1 MDGGRKKKKKEER
14 RKRRRM
20 NVDYNLIKKMFNF
33 KLYRNNKEGRN
44 NKISTH
50 YYTEEDPG
58 GPLCQVD
65 RWTDRPL
72 LLLLDRL

>member
-33 KLYRNNKEGRN
+33 IIINYD
-44 NKISTH
+44 I
-50 YYTEEDPG
+50 
-58 GPLCQVD
+58 
-65 RWTDRPL
+65 
-72 LLLLDRL
+72 